1 MGADIHVFVEVQ
13 LPGHKRYVNTDYY
26 RRYTEGDTVGYE
38 RKEAFEGRYAPLFD
52 ILRHKV
58 PQNGYPKLASEV
70 FEMEW
75 NSWEGC
81 GVYGLNYIS
90 LRDLYKFWNRE
101 LIKEFISLK
110 EDLEFSNT
118 HALYLFLND
127 IVQHYLLFIKH
138 EGGVASLA
146 DKIGGNI
153 YVIYF
158 FDR

>member
-13 LPGHKRYVNTDYY
+13 LPDHDKYINTDYY
-26 RRYTEGDTVGYE
+26 RRYTEENVVGYE
-38 RKEAFEGRYAPLFD
+38 RKEAYEGRYMVLFE

-70 FEMEW
+70 FEAEW
-75 NSWEGC
+75 NSWKGC
-81 GVYGLNYIS
+81 GAYGLNYIS
-90 LRDLYKFWNRE
+90 LKSLYRLWERE
-101 LIKEFISLK
+101 LIKEFTSQK
-110 EDLEFSNT
+110 EDFEFASAY
-118 HALYLFLND
+118 ALYPFIND

-146 DKIGGNI
+146 DKMGGNI